1 MSRNALLGVDTGV
14 GCSEDKCNALLPMVN
29 VKPIVYIALQEV
41 EIGNRGNILQHKRQ
55 IKLNL
60 GNFTVQHNSCF

>member
-29 VKPIVYIALQEV
+29 VKPIVYIALQEG
-41 EIGNRGNILQHKRQ
+41 GNRKPRQHFATQKANQ
-55 IKLNL
+55 TKL
-60 GNFTVQHNSCF
+60 G